1 MAVPSAADNLYNKMF
16 RLIKDLIFAWQYKR
30 AVKKAV
36 RLSKLY
42 GMKFYVVY
50 LNGGLKVVP
59 KKAVKE
65 LVARRRF
72 RKGVTVQDIEK
83 RALFVTH

>member
-1 MAVPSAADNLYNKMF
+1 MF
-16 RLIKDLIFAWQYKR
+16 RLIKDLIFTWRYKR

-36 RLSKLY
+36 ELSKLY
-42 GMKFYVVY
+42 GMKFYVIC
-50 LNGGLKVVP
+50 LNGKIKIVP
-59 KKAVKE
+59 KRAIRD

>member
-1 MAVPSAADNLYNKMF
+1 LARGAIPQKTAGDMF

-36 RLSKLY
+36 KLSKLH

-59 KKAVKE
+59 KKAIKE

>member
-1 MAVPSAADNLYNKMF
+1 MF
-16 RLIKDLIFAWQYKR
+16 RLIKDLIFAWRYKR

-36 RLSKLY
+36 ELSKLY
-42 GMKFYVVY
+42 GMKFYVIC
-50 LNGGLKVVP
+50 LNGKIKIVP
-59 KKAVKE
+59 KRAIRD

>member
-1 MAVPSAADNLYNKMF
+1 M
-16 RLIKDLIFAWQYKR
+16 
-30 AVKKAV
+30 
-36 RLSKLY
+36 
-42 GMKFYVVY
+42 VY

-59 KKAVKE
+59 KKAIKE

>member
-1 MAVPSAADNLYNKMF
+1 MF

-36 RLSKLY
+36 H